1 MNLIVYVHDYTRQ
14 IGHSRA
20 MIEVIDQLPV
30 DKVKVVCYS
39 HAPKEDIN
47 LERDIPYEFI
57 KVPFSGIKPF
67 LLRNLF
73 FQIYTRLFKA
83 KFTNESDH
91 SISIGVCSFNADIIN
106 IQFAHFLWE
115 KEYFKVNKMGPLKFM
130 YKKILLRYL
139 TLCEDIYYKKKGLKF
154 VFLSKFIADKFI
166 DRFNIKGKNHVTAYS
181 SADISQFKPNVE
193 ISLEVKLKNL
203 STIHK
208 ELANLDINKTT
219 FLFVGAFERKGLPL
233 FVDLIPEDCNLI
245 VVGQSESGSTFKLP
259 QKENI
264 FHVPFTKDIPL
275 FYNLCDIFVFP
286 THFEPFGLVLL
297 EATISGMKIITTFE
311 SVGASELLVDL
322 PNISFVNAN
331 NLTKETFKGF
341 NKITDEERQIN
352 HEVRRQHLSK
362 YTWKACAEEWKKV
375 IE

>member
-73 FQIYTRLFKA
+73 FQIYTRLFKS

-115 KEYFKVNKMGPLKFM
+115 KEYFKVNKMGLLKFV

-139 TLCEDIYYKKKGLKF
+139 TLCEDLCYKKKGLKF
-154 VFLSKFIADKFI
+154 VFLSKFIADQFI
-166 DRFNIKGKNHVTAYS
+166 DRFSIEERNHVTAYS
-181 SADISQFKPNVE
+181 SADIAQFKPNVE
-193 ISLEVKLKNL
+193 TSLEVKLKNL
-203 STIHK
+203 SNIHN
-208 ELANLDINKTT
+208 ELANLDISKTT

-233 FVDLIPEDCNLI
+233 FVDLIPDDCNLI

-264 FHVPFTKDIPL
+264 FHVPFTKEIPL
-275 FYNLCDIFVFP
+275 FYDLCDIFVFP

-297 EATISGMKIITTFE
+297 EATISGMEIITTFE

-322 PNISFVNAN
+322 PHISLVNAN

-341 NKITDEERQIN
+341 NKLTDEKRQLN

-362 YTWKACAEEWKKV
+362 YTWKACAEEWKKI